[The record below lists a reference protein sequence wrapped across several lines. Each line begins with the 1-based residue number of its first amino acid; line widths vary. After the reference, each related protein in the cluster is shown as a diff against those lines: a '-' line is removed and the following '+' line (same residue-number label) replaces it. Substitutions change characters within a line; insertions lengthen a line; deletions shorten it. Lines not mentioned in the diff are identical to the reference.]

1 MLKCQIPNFKSLEV
15 DKLVFDYNGTL
26 ACDGQPIESVKEKL
40 NQLAEK
46 FEVYILTADTF
57 GTVENEFKDIEAEI
71 IIIDSNDG
79 SKAKQKFI
87 RQLGSQTVIAV
98 GNGSNDRLMLD
109 EAGLGILVIGSEG
122 ASTRSLLESDLLIN
136 NINDVLD
143 TILNPQ
149 RLVASLRE

>member
-1 MLKCQIPNFKSLEV
+1 MLECHIPNFKSLKV

-26 ACDGQPIESVKEKL
+26 ACDGKPISGVKEKL

-46 FEVYILTADTF
+46 FDIYVLTADTF
-57 GTVENEFKDIEAEI
+57 GTVENKLKNVEAEI

-79 SKAKQKFI
+79 SKSKQKFI
-87 RQLGSQTVIAV
+87 QQLDSQTVIAV
-98 GNGSNDRLMLD
+98 GNGNNDALMLD
-109 EAGLGILVIGSEG
+109 EAALGILVLGSEG
-122 ASTRSLLESDLLIN
+122 ASTKSLLSSNLLIK

-143 TILNPQ
+143 TILAPK